1 MSSSV
6 SILRNMVSFDKA
18 EQFDGFS
25 KVVIIVSDEIEYSAG
40 TETGRTL
47 TLNCPWGTQE
57 IANNILQSIK
67 GFQYQPMTAENA
79 LVDPSVEIGDGV
91 SANGVYSG
99 VYSLETKFN
108 SNLPTTV
115 SAPADEELYEEH
127 TYVPKSEREVTRK
140 FLDFQSQFRI
150 QDGKIS
156 AEVSERKSDVS
167 SLNSKLTVQANQI
180 STEIAERK
188 SETSSLRSS
197 IIQESNR
204 ITAEV
209 QTRASET
216 ESLRSTMDIQA
227 GQITAKVNK
236 NDGNSSTFGWALE
249 TSSWRIFSGSNTVL
263 KADKDGLEVKGV
275 IRATSGEIGGFKI
288 TSNSLTYNSQTWGGT
303 NSTGIYLGPQGIQC
317 GSKENGVQITNNGYL
332 YAENGEFRGSVR
344 AGNIQYGGNAGY
356 FNGGGISS
364 SSILGDRMV
373 ANTIS
378 TAYTSS
384 GINASLGRADAAYN
398 ICTGITT
405 AQKFIS
411 QELTATGKA
420 SVGTLYIG
428 GVSVTKKS
436 ATFKDGSGS
445 YVTISYWG

>member
-1 MSSSV
+1 
-6 SILRNMVSFDKA
+6 MVHFDKA

-25 KVVIIVSDEIEYSAG
+25 KVLIIVSDEIEYSSG
-40 TETGRTL
+40 TDTGRTL

-67 GFQYQPMTAENA
+67 GFQYQPMTAEDA
-79 LVDPSVEIGDGV
+79 LVDPSVEIGDGIN
-91 SANGVYSG
+91 ANGVYSG

-156 AEVSERKSDVS
+156 AEVEERKSDTKTIRAT
-167 SLNSKLTVQANQI
+167 L
-180 STEIAERK
+180 
-188 SETSSLRSS
+188 
-197 IIQESNR
+197 
-204 ITAEV
+204 EV
-209 QTRASET
+209 
-216 ESLRSTMDIQA
+216 QA

-236 NDGNSSTFGWALE
+236 NDGSSSTFGWALE
-249 TSSWRIFSGSNTVL
+249 TDSWRIFSGSNTVL
-263 KADKDGLEVKGV
+263 KADKNGLEVKGV
-275 IRATSGEIGGFKI
+275 IRATSGEIGGFEI
-288 TSNSLTYNSQTWGGT
+288 TSNSLTYNNQTWGGT
-303 NSTGIYLGPQGIQC
+303 NSTGIYIGPQGLQC
-317 GSKENGVQITNNGYL
+317 GADSTGVQITNNGYL
-332 YAENGEFRGSVR
+332 YAEHGEFRGSIR

-356 FNGGGISS
+356 LNGGGISGG
-364 SSILGDRMV
+364 SIYGDRLV

-384 GINASLGRADAAYN
+384 GINGSLGRADAAYN
-398 ICTGITT
+398 ICTGVST
-405 AQKFIS
+405 AAKFIS

-436 ATFKDGSGS
+436 TTFKDGSGA

>member
-1 MSSSV
+1 MSNSV
-6 SILRNMVSFDKA
+6 NIIRNMVSFDKA

-40 TETGRTL
+40 TDTGRTL

-67 GFQYQPMTAENA
+67 GFQYQPMTANGA
-79 LVDPSVEIGDGV
+79 LIDPSVEIGDGI

-156 AEVSERKSDVS
+156 AEVEERKSD
-167 SLNSKLTVQANQI
+167 T
-180 STEIAERK
+180 K
-188 SETSSLRSS
+188 SIRATL
-197 IIQESNR
+197 
-204 ITAEV
+204 EV
-209 QTRASET
+209 
-216 ESLRSTMDIQA
+216 QA

-236 NDGNSSTFGWALE
+236 NDGSSSTFGWALE
-249 TSSWRIFSGSNTVL
+249 TASWRIFSGSNTVL
-263 KADKDGLEVKGV
+263 KADKNGLEVKGV

-288 TSNSLTYNSQTWGGT
+288 TSNSLTYNNQTWGGT
-303 NSTGIYLGPQGIQC
+303 NSTGIYIGPSGIQL
-317 GSKENGVQITNNGYL
+317 GKNFKVDSAGNLSAASGTFSGNVN
-332 YAENGEFRGSVR
+332 

-356 FNGGGISS
+356 LSGSGLASHSVYGSQI
-364 SSILGDRMV
+364 GY
-373 ANTIS
+373 NTIS
-378 TAYTSS
+378 TAYTSG
-384 GINASLGRADAAYN
+384 GINTSLGYADYANGVFNGWNRARQIACD
-398 ICTGITT
+398 
-405 AQKFIS
+405 QIS
-411 QELTATGKA
+411 A
-420 SVGTLYIG
+420 SQILMG
-428 GVSVTKKS
+428 GRNFGAS
-436 ATFKDGSGS
+436 
-445 YVTISYWG
+445 TISYVDAKGKTHAINVVTWSWR